1 MNSINNCDHRQCYHD
16 TTKMYSREFHSDH
29 CLHYNLEWFTLIL
42 DSIRP
47 STCVH
52 LKKKIQRK
60 LRTDSFANSY
70 WDRPIFCKFCTV
82 TDVPNDRKVSVTF
95 PHLVCMYMYSKK
107 WRNVYICLTYDLRL
121 KNMNVHFF
129 VSIFFGSFIIL
140 WLQKCVIAS
149 KITFLLQRSG
159 AFEF

>member
-1 MNSINNCDHRQCYHD
+1 MLPWHD
-16 TTKMYSREFHSDH
+16 QNVFTRVPLRSLLTLQLRMVYTHSGFNTTIDLRAFE
-29 CLHYNLEWFTLIL
+29 
-42 DSIRP
+42 
-47 STCVH
+47 
-52 LKKKIQRK
+52 KKKIQRK

-82 TDVPNDRKVSVTF
+82 TDVPSDRKVSVTF

-121 KNMNVHFF
+121 KNMYVHFF

>member
-1 MNSINNCDHRQCYHD
+1 MLPWHD
-16 TTKMYSREFHSDH
+16 QNVLTRVPLRSLLTLQLRMVYTHSGFNTTIDLRAFE
-29 CLHYNLEWFTLIL
+29 
-42 DSIRP
+42 
-47 STCVH
+47 
-52 LKKKIQRK
+52 KKIQRK

-95 PHLVCMYMYSKK
+95 PHLVCMYMYKK
-107 WRNVYICLTYDLRL
+107 SGGMYISVWHM
-121 KNMNVHFF
+121 NMYVHFF

-159 AFEF
+159 AFES

>member
-1 MNSINNCDHRQCYHD
+1 M
-16 TTKMYSREFHSDH
+16 
-29 CLHYNLEWFTLIL
+29 
-42 DSIRP
+42 P
-47 STCVH
+47 S
-52 LKKKIQRK
+52 
-60 LRTDSFANSY
+60 
-70 WDRPIFCKFCTV
+70 
-82 TDVPNDRKVSVTF
+82 DRKVSVTF

-121 KNMNVHFF
+121 KNMYVHFF

-159 AFEF
+159 AFEFYRHKLEGRILEEAILSIVLRCIQLDCVEWIMASARHRIWPLLQPLCKVSTFCTIYIKMNCPIL

>member
-1 MNSINNCDHRQCYHD
+1 MVYTHSGFN
-16 TTKMYSREFHSDH
+16 TTIDLRAFE
-29 CLHYNLEWFTLIL
+29 
-42 DSIRP
+42 
-47 STCVH
+47 
-52 LKKKIQRK
+52 KKKFKESYVQTASQILTEIDQYSA
-60 LRTDSFANSY
+60 SFV
-70 WDRPIFCKFCTV
+70 PLI

-121 KNMNVHFF
+121 KNMYVHFF